1 MRNVCAN
8 CKTRREDDYGC
19 CVFEQH
25 CDALDRAMMTR
36 GRRRLIVMANIT
48 ESRFARERSRFAD
61 PDNDDALS
69 LTAGWIRD
77 TYSDHHDAAGYD
89 AGFDGGEF
97 SGPAHDRLAHDE
109 VAFLKQHFFNFTGVD
124 FDTAVIER
132 IGEYA
137 ALKLDLLTR
146 D

>member
-1 MRNVCAN
+1 MAQVIIDATAEKIRRWTIAAN
-8 CKTRREDDYGC
+8 LM
-19 CVFEQH
+19 V
-25 CDALDRAMMTR
+25 
-36 GRRRLIVMANIT
+36 NIAASQAARQA
-48 ESRFARERSRFAD
+48 SRFLD

-77 TYSDHHDAAGYD
+77 TWTQHNEAAGYD

-97 SGPAHDRLAHDE
+97 SGPAHDRMAHDE
-109 VAFLKQHFFNFTGVD
+109 VAFLKQHFFNFAGVD
-124 FDTAVIER
+124 FDRAVIDR